1 MLKAFPE
8 GSVFFLEWPLW
19 ARLAL
24 ILGGLLTIIL
34 TTAFSVKLRNWAKDK
49 RLERRA
55 AEEQAERGEMTLV
68 NCLDEDI
75 PFGIRALIEDPDVE
89 GVWNARTVTT
99 LHLDGARSDP
109 PSQLM
114 SKPIKY
120 SSTSFTSICDTT
132 DIGLASPGAFT
143 PFTESTAVIDLPAE
157 ASSSRKGKTVVIS
170 YNGPYLRSE
179 ATEAVPGLAISG
191 RCSITDLTD
200 DGYTD
205 VAPSMTE
212 DKLNPSPSKLQLRP
226 ITNLPSSGA
235 RKFVIGNRQRN
246 ILGHQRAEAQSDLNP
261 LERMEA
267 HRRFHAAE
275 SGQLLPRDRR
285 HTNMVLTPAFASSI
299 SDSEDSDDSA
309 SRALSWPPRNGS
321 INLGKQFSRRAKRME
336 GPRPVPFR
344 AFVESIPTTTLPPS
358 AWTEKTQARLDAKIL
373 PSPRTSD
380 TSSKASLHTPSSST
394 SSTSATATTSPPG
407 SVSIA
412 NTRSRKVNDGF
423 EILPAGTVEKGPR
436 VKDFGMGQEDAEMRK
451 KPKKLQKRSRSR
463 SGSRPSSIE
472 SRRLSSDLFHLP
484 IF

>member
-1 MLKAFPE
+1 MLNAFPE
-8 GSVFFLEWPLW
+8 GAVFFLEWPLW

-24 ILGGLLTIIL
+24 ILGGLLVRPPAFGFTPSDLLQTIIL
-34 TTAFSVKLRNWAKDK
+34 TTAFVVKLRNWAKDR

-68 NCLDEDI
+68 NCLEEDI
-75 PFGIRALIEDPDVE
+75 PFGIRALIEDPEVE
-89 GVWNARTVTT
+89 GVWNARTVTA

-109 PSQLM
+109 PSQLT
-114 SKPIKY
+114 SKLIKY
-120 SSTSFTSICDTT
+120 SSTSSTSMRDTM
-132 DIGLASPGAFT
+132 DIGLASPDALT

-170 YNGPYLRSE
+170 YNGPYLRSD
-179 ATEAVPGLAISG
+179 ATEAVP
-191 RCSITDLTD
+191 
-200 DGYTD
+200 D
-205 VAPSMTE
+205 VAPSMTN

-226 ITNLPSSGA
+226 IINLPSSGA
-235 RKFVIGNRQRN
+235 RKFVIGNGQRN
-246 ILGHQRAEAQSDLNP
+246 ILGHKRADAQSNLNP

-267 HRRFHAAE
+267 HRRFHVAE

-285 HTNMVLTPAFASSI
+285 LTDMDLTPAFASSI

-344 AFVESIPTTTLPPS
+344 AFLESLPTTKPPPS

-373 PSPRTSD
+373 PSPKTSD

-423 EILPAGTVEKGPR
+423 EILPAGTLEKGPR
-436 VKDFGMGQEDAEMRK
+436 VKDFGTGQGESEMK
-451 KPKKLQKRSRSR
+451 KMPRKLQKRSRSS
-463 SGSRPSSIE
+463 SGSRRSSIE
-472 SRRLSSDLFHLP
+472 GRRLSSDMFPLP